1 MTSIVT
7 SDYPIKICFETNVS
21 LPDFRSSCKVRTDM
35 LHNELRKLKYNH
47 AFHDIEDFIIEMVET
62 KNRKEFWH
70 IGS

>member
-1 MTSIVT
+1 
-7 SDYPIKICFETNVS
+7 
-21 LPDFRSSCKVRTDM
+21 M